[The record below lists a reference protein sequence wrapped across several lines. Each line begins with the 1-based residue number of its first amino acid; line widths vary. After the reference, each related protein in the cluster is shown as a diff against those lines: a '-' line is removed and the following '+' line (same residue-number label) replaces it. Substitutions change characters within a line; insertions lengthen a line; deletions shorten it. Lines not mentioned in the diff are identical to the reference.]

1 MTSYEMNCFG
11 KGVRFGEFAA
21 VFQGTVAPPLLGSWI
36 RRGPRALTNEAS
48 NRHLYMQYIS
58 PSKCGAHKAG
68 TVRLAVIG
76 DVHGQWHAA
85 DVVALHQL
93 GADCVLFVGDFG
105 EEDLKLVTGIAN
117 IDHPK
122 AVILGN
128 HDAWCPPDTVPVTRT
143 VCPAPQRLTQGSN

>member
-1 MTSYEMNCFG
+1 M
-11 KGVRFGEFAA
+11 
-21 VFQGTVAPPLLGSWI
+21 
-36 RRGPRALTNEAS
+36 
-48 NRHLYMQYIS
+48 
-58 PSKCGAHKAG
+58 
-68 TVRLAVIG
+68 AVIG

-128 HDAWCPPDTVPVTRT
+128 HDAWCSTDTVPVTRT
-143 VCPAPQRLTQGSN
+143 VCPAPQPSFLCLGAEGRLSILNLQLL